1 MTHAHTE
8 QNSLPCA
15 TKQPANTASMCR
27 TCWQAND
34 ALTLP
39 AKCHLVLVGLTL
51 CRCMC
56 VGGGAMKTQR
66 RAKGAALVVGKML
79 WLKNKAVGG
88 QNKTLA

>member
-1 MTHAHTE
+1 
-8 QNSLPCA
+8 
-15 TKQPANTASMCR
+15 
-27 TCWQAND
+27 
-34 ALTLP
+34 
-39 AKCHLVLVGLTL
+39 
-51 CRCMC
+51 MC